1 MKSGVRHMGEMGVW
15 VEKSNIVDLPG
26 VVLQRRAGE
35 QEHVLPLERRR
46 VGERL
51 RAAVLQPLRLI
62 KDNLKEQGLRGL
74 GGGSG
79 FGGRGRAQNG
89 RGGRESAMGETHQL
103 GLLIL
108 YRKMKLNERTPRS
121 NSPPGDAH

>member
-1 MKSGVRHMGEMGVW
+1 MGEMGVW

-74 GGGSG
+74 GGGVG
-79 FGGRGRAQNG
+79 LGVGGGLKTVGVAERALW
-89 RGGRESAMGETHQL
+89 AK
-103 GLLIL
+103 LISWGCSF
-108 YRKMKLNERTPRS
+108 YTEK
-121 NSPPGDAH
+121 